1 MVMKKASVF
10 MADGMEETECLT
22 IVDLLRRGGVAVTTF
37 SVMPDQTVT
46 GSHGVRIEADALFDA
61 AAAADADLLFLPGG
75 GGGVKNLYAH
85 QGLCRLLTAFPAESK
100 GAESKYLGAVCA
112 GPSVLGR
119 LGLLKGKRVTCY
131 PGFEDQL
138 LGAIYTGDGITVDGP
153 VVTGIGVGFCVDLGL
168 TLVALLCGQEKSDA
182 VKRQIQ
188 HPDCVKKR

>member
-37 SVMPDQTVT
+37 SVMSDKTVT

-61 AAAADADLLFLPGG
+61 AAAADAELLFLPGG
-75 GGGVKNLYAH
+75 GDGVKHLYAH
-85 QGLCRLLTAFPAESK
+85 QDLCRLLVNFPAESK

-112 GPSVLGR
+112 GPSILGR
-119 LGLLKGKRVTCY
+119 LGLLKGKRATCY
-131 PGFEDQL
+131 PGFEEQL
-138 LGAIYTGDGITVDGP
+138 LGAVCTGEGITVDGA
-153 VVTGIGVGFCVDLGL
+153 VVTGIGLGFCVDLGL
-168 TLVALLCGQEKSDA
+168 TLVALLCGREKSDA

-188 HPDCVKKR
+188 HPDGFKMH